1 MNKEKVK
8 KFLCCTIAV
17 ITMITPF
24 CGVQVF
30 AEEYYEDYSFDEY
43 YGDSFEDE
51 NSEENSDSDVD
62 ADTDEEEN
70 QASEEISVSSVAE
83 LDKLAYSGDDLG
95 ATYTKGAT
103 TFKVWSPTAERVQVL
118 IYATGSDEE
127 DGSKY
132 LSANEM
138 EYDESNGVWSAT
150 VKGDLLNK
158 YYTYNVYT
166 GKKGKETVDIYAKA
180 AGVNGNRGMIVDL
193 SATNP
198 TDWENDKH
206 VSVDNQSEAI
216 VWEVNVK
223 DFSNDPASGVSS
235 KNRGKYLAF
244 TENGTTV
251 NASGTSTTGMDYLKE
266 LGVNYVQLL
275 PIFDFGSV
283 DEASKEEQFNWGYD
297 PKNYNVPEGSYSS
310 NPYDG
315 NVRINEVKQ
324 MVQAIH
330 NNGMGV
336 VMDVVFNHT
345 YEGAKSWFNITVPD
359 YYYRFTDSGTWSNG
373 SGCGNDTASEHL
385 MFRKYMVDSVV
396 YWAKEYHID
405 GFRFDLMGLHDVE
418 TMNAIRDALDELEG
432 GEKILMYGEGW
443 SIGTNAEPGTVMAT
457 QQNMKKLSD
466 RIGAFNDGI
475 RDGIKGSNFNAK
487 EGGFIQGGQGQAN
500 VKTGITAEVGNWA
513 KLPTQTVTYNSCHDN
528 YTLWDKLVATSGSI
542 DDYKLRNEKLVAMN
556 KLAAAITLTSQGINF
571 FQAGEE
577 FARTKRGDENSYRS
591 SPAINQLDWERRN
604 DYGDLVQYYAGLI
617 EIRKNFSAFTDPT
630 DTSAKNVKFIENLP
644 KGVIAYTLKNESEG
658 KEWKQV
664 AVMFNASEKD
674 TEVDF
679 PEGLADSWVVV
690 VNGDSAGLG
699 GLSVINENKATVKAD
714 TALVLVDKES
724 FDSAKLKSDKGT
736 VTVKH
741 VDADSG
747 EVIKKQVISGTI
759 GNKYAVKADDALAME
774 YTFKNSEGSV
784 TGKYST
790 EGAEVTLNYTKYTG
804 TFGTATIKF
813 VDSETGDEL
822 TDSITQTGR
831 TGDRY
836 YTAEL
841 PTVKG
846 YALDLTNL
854 PTNGAGKFTDGN
866 TEILYKYSPIKNESV
881 TVHYYNSNGWKDL
894 TVYAYGNGTQN
905 GSETKDLVGE
915 WPGAKMKDDGDGWWS
930 YTIPSG
936 DLEGVSGVKVI
947 FANGNAQD
955 PLAGNEG
962 YIVSGEVWINNG
974 VIADKNDKEIVSSGK
989 VNVIYADYSG
999 TIIDKDVY
1007 TGKIGE
1013 DYDIAP
1019 KDFFGYELVD
1029 NADNVVGNYTTEEIN
1044 VIFNYQPNYGKSL
1057 IVWLAA
1063 GGVAVLAGGIAAF
1076 VLRKRKTV

>member
-1 MNKEKVK
+1 MRQ
-8 KFLCCTIAV
+8 AV
-17 ITMITPF
+17 TRKRT
-24 CGVQVF
+24 
-30 AEEYYEDYSFDEY
+30 
-43 YGDSFEDE
+43 
-51 NSEENSDSDVD
+51 
-62 ADTDEEEN
+62 
-70 QASEEISVSSVAE
+70 ASISP
-83 LDKLAYSGDDLG
+83 
-95 ATYTKGAT
+95 
-103 TFKVWSPTAERVQVL
+103 PT
-118 IYATGSDEE
+118 
-127 DGSKY
+127 
-132 LSANEM
+132 
-138 EYDESNGVWSAT
+138 
-150 VKGDLLNK
+150 
-158 YYTYNVYT
+158 NVYT

-180 AGVNGNRGMIVDL
+180 VGVNGNRGMIVDL
-193 SATNP
+193 ASTNP
-198 TDWENDKH
+198 TDWDKDKH
-206 VSVDNQSEAI
+206 VSVDNQSEAV

-223 DFSNDPASGVSS
+223 DFSNDPASGISA

-244 TENGTTV
+244 TENNTTV
-251 NASGTSTTGMDYLKE
+251 NASGTSTTGVAYLKE

-283 DEASKEEQFNWGYD
+283 DEASKEDQFNWGYD

-330 NNGMGV
+330 NNNMGV

-418 TMNAIRDALDELEG
+418 TMNAIRAALDELEG

-443 SIGTNAEPGTVMAT
+443 SLGTNAEPGTVMAT

-475 RDGIKGSNFNAK
+475 RDGIKGSNFNAS
-487 EGGFIQGGQGQAN
+487 EGGYIQGGQGQAS
-500 VKTGITAEVGNWA
+500 VKSGITAEVGNWA
-513 KLPTQTVTYNSCHDN
+513 NFPTQTVTYNSCHDN

-542 DDYKLRNEKLVAMN
+542 DDYKLRDEKLVSMN
-556 KLAAAITLTSQGINF
+556 KLAAAITLTSQGISF

-591 SPAINQLDWERRN
+591 SSKINQLDWERRN
-604 DYGDLVQYYAGLI
+604 DYSDLVQYYAGLI
-617 EIRKNFSAFTDPT
+617 EIRKNFAPFTDPT
-630 DTSAKNVKFIENLP
+630 ETSVKNIKFIENLP
-644 KGVIAYTLKNESEG
+644 KGVIAYTLKNDL
-658 KEWKQV
+658 KDKNQWKQV
-664 AVMFNASEKD
+664 AVMFNATAENV
-674 TEVDF
+674 EVEL
-679 PEGLADSWVVV
+679 PEGLANDWVVV

-699 GLSVINENKATVKAD
+699 GLSVVNGNKAVVKSG
-714 TALVLVDKES
+714 TALMLVDKES

-741 VDADSG
+741 VDLDSG
-747 EVIKKQVISGTI
+747 NVIKKQVISGTI
-759 GNKYAVKADDALAME
+759 GNKYSVKADDSLAME
-774 YTFKNSEGSV
+774 YTYKNSEGSV
-784 TGKYST
+784 TGKYT
-790 EGAEVTLNYTKYTG
+790 AEGTEVTLNYTKYTG

-813 VDSETGDEL
+813 VDSETGKEL
-822 TDSITQTGR
+822 TDAITQTGR

-836 YTAEL
+836 YTAEI
-841 PTVKG
+841 PTIKG

-854 PTNGAGKFTDGN
+854 PTNGAGKFTEGN
-866 TEILYKYSPIKNESV
+866 TEIVYKYTPIQNEAV
-881 TVHYYNSNGWKDL
+881 TVHYYNSNGWENL
-894 TVYAYGNGTQN
+894 TLYAYGNGTQN
-905 GSETKDLVGE
+905 AGETKAIVGE
-915 WPGAKMKDDGDGWWS
+915 WPGAAMKNDGDGWWS
-930 YTIPSG
+930 YTIPSA
-936 DLEGVSGVKVI
+936 DLVGVSGVRVI

-962 YIVSGEVWINNG
+962 FLVSGEVWINNG
-974 VIADKNDKEIVSSGK
+974 VIADKNDKEVVSSGK
-989 VNVIYADYSG
+989 VNVIYIDYSG
-999 TIIDKDVY
+999 AVIDKDVY
-1007 TGKIGE
+1007 KGEIGKS
-1013 DYDIAP
+1013 YDIAP

-1029 NADNVVGNYTTEEIN
+1029 NADNVVGNYTAEEIN